1 VEGKPLP
8 PAGWYSDPEQ
18 PQTQRYWN
26 GEQWTDQR
34 APMAPKQEDKGA
46 GVLVV
51 VSYLAAL
58 FIPIIGFILGIVLLV
73 RRQTGHGL
81 AVVLISVAVG
91 IAACALFLEDTEE
104 ELERAGEDI
113 GARVSTGRA

>member
-1 VEGKPLP
+1 
-8 PAGWYSDPEQ
+8 
-18 PQTQRYWN
+18 
-26 GEQWTDQR
+26 
-34 APMAPKQEDKGA
+34 MAPKQEDKGA

-104 ELERAGEDI
+104 ELERPGEDI
-113 GARVSTGRA
+113 EREFRQDEREFEAYDECLRENDFRLRACRDLDPLGAN